1 MQPRLVHQNHRLFIE
16 HGLGFGLEFFDS
28 RDGIFDHRPA
38 SVEFRV
44 ARSRFKVVR
53 WRFSVVRCALLTS
66 GWLPSPDRR
75 PATDPGQTGA
85 SNTTTL
91 PLVDSLSPRQRS
103 GERVRERGFQLAA
116 PIRWKVPLSPALSP
130 LVPRRERERWLPRW
144 SWYSEAPRAKP
155 AVVLG

>member
-1 MQPRLVHQNHRLFIE
+1 MQPRLVHQNHPLFIE
-16 HGLGFGLEFFDS
+16 QGLGFGLEFFDP
-28 RDGIFDHRPA
+28 RDGIFHHCSA

-53 WRFSVVRCALLTS
+53 WRFSVVRRALLTS

-85 SNTTTL
+85 SNTTTM

-103 GERVRERGFQLAA
+103 GERGFQLAA

-130 LVPRRERERWLPRW
+130 LVPRRERER
-144 SWYSEAPRAKP
+144 EASTM
-155 AVVLG
+155 VVLSRCVRDKPRVEL